1 MMVYLYTNSCSESD
15 YQDAALLC
23 LLWYLFG
30 RASDLSMIKKR
41 NISIDAADVF
51 FLRLVRVKTSEEQ
64 GLSLFPDADFST
76 CPLLA
81 VALALSVQAAPSPAL
96 IDNLPDQVLQTPTSL
111 SPDVPLV
118 ELLNAPPSTSGLST
132 PVPPP
137 PRAGTAPTIY
147 AHVNRVLDR
156 VCPAAGVS
164 AALTSHSFRRG
175 GAQHANGCEKMTARW
190 IFDRG
195 SWNLS
200 TTNKGFN
207 YIFNTSREDHMIAK
221 VLSGYKPSAAVH
233 LQDLS
238 SFDADTL
245 DSIARF
251 QRVLFAA
258 CYQLETEAF
267 NINRKVLDVL
277 TACLVRHY
285 PVLKDLNPKSP
296 AVNRLETCV
305 AHAGR
310 TLADLLAWSA
320 HLAKARNPCKESE
333 EPATP
338 PRKHESNSTEP
349 SQEQKIIEHQA
360 AVIKHLIENSKRQDA
375 RMDMLEAKINGDPV
389 AATHKRNRQD
399 EDTADVSEP
408 KKKQRR
414 GSVTHLHATWFT
426 WYAQEPRWYAGEPK
440 QQRSKAKL
448 LVAFMKLFL
457 EDGFVLDE
465 KSADYRDRV
474 LEHGKRAE
482 DAVLAYLKKEHGINS
497 RGSSAVLKHLQGI
510 HSAGS
515 LNAMI
520 QRHRRLLQT
529 PAIQDPAPGYTQ
541 DVLEEVSK

>member
-1 MMVYLYTNSCSESD
+1 MGLEELQPGNTLRAKATAVAAFSKFLKGEEVEEEFVRKCIEADESGKSFVCVMDKFGMYLAFSEGKKGKLQARNTAMQ
-15 YQDAALLC
+15 YYRQAKIWLLEQFPQHRASLESRLLKMGKTLDSFC
-23 LLWYLFG
+23 LKRDGGGFVTK
-30 RASDLSMIKKR
+30 APPSSDLSMIKKR

-51 FLRLVRVKTSEEQ
+51 FLRLVRVKTSEAQ

-118 ELLNAPPSTSGLST
+118 ELLNAPPSTSGLSM

-137 PRAGTAPTIY
+137 SRAGTAPTVY
-147 AHVNRVLDR
+147 AHVNRVLGR
-156 VCPAAGVS
+156 VCLGAGVS

-200 TTNKGFN
+200 IPNKGFN

-258 CYQLETEAF
+258 CYQLEAF

-320 HLAKARNPCKESE
+320 HLAKARSPCKESE

-349 SQEQKIIEHQA
+349 SQEQKIIENQA
-360 AVIKHLIENSKRQDA
+360 AVIKHLIKNSKRQDA
-375 RMDMLEAKINGDPV
+375 HMDMLEAKINGDPV

-414 GSVTHLHATWFT
+414 GSATHLHAIWFT
-426 WYAQEPRWYAGEPK
+426 WYAQEPRWYENQTSSGRN
-440 QQRSKAKL
+440 QSCWLRS
-448 LVAFMKLFL
+448 
-457 EDGFVLDE
+457 
-465 KSADYRDRV
+465 
-474 LEHGKRAE
+474 
-482 DAVLAYLKKEHGINS
+482 
-497 RGSSAVLKHLQGI
+497 
-510 HSAGS
+510 
-515 LNAMI
+515 
-520 QRHRRLLQT
+520 
-529 PAIQDPAPGYTQ
+529 
-541 DVLEEVSK
+541 

>member
-1 MMVYLYTNSCSESD
+1 MGKTLDSFCLKRDGGGFVTKAPPCTKADLKKMMVYLYTNSCSESD

-64 GLSLFPDADFST
+64 GLSLPDADFST

-156 VCPAAGVS
+156 VCPAA
-164 AALTSHSFRRG
+164 A
-175 GAQHANGCEKMTARW
+175 
-190 IFDRG
+190 
-195 SWNLS
+195 S
-200 TTNKGFN
+200 T
-207 YIFNTSREDHMIAK
+207 
-221 VLSGYKPSAAVH
+221 
-233 LQDLS
+233 
-238 SFDADTL
+238 DTL
-245 DSIARF
+245 DSIAGSNGYCSQLATSLRRRPSTSTERF
-251 QRVLFAA
+251 WTFLRL
-258 CYQLETEAF
+258 
-267 NINRKVLDVL
+267 
-277 TACLVRHY
+277 LVRHY

-338 PRKHESNSTEP
+338 PRKRESNSTEP

-375 RMDMLEAKINGDPV
+375 RMDMLEAKINGDPI
-389 AATHKRNRQD
+389 AAHTKGTD
-399 EDTADVSEP
+399 KMKT
-408 KKKQRR
+408 
-414 GSVTHLHATWFT
+414 
-426 WYAQEPRWYAGEPK
+426 
-440 QQRSKAKL
+440 QQ
-448 LVAFMKLFL
+448 M
-457 EDGFVLDE
+457 
-465 KSADYRDRV
+465 
-474 LEHGKRAE
+474 
-482 DAVLAYLKKEHGINS
+482 
-497 RGSSAVLKHLQGI
+497 
-510 HSAGS
+510 
-515 LNAMI
+515 
-520 QRHRRLLQT
+520 
-529 PAIQDPAPGYTQ
+529 
-541 DVLEEVSK
+541 